1 MMFTSLRKPSIL
13 RSKRKYSYAL
23 NAASKKKGGITIHTD
38 KTQETPARRVIM
50 RFCMSD
56 VLILLQNN
64 PCAIKY

>member
-23 NAASKKKGGITIHTD
+23 NAASKKKGITIHTD
-38 KTQETPARRVIM
+38 KTQEAPARRVIM

-56 VLILLQNN
+56 VLILFQNN